1 MEIVLRLKELIE
13 EKGYTVNS
21 FAREIGIAQVTLNN
35 YIRLNRYPAYET
47 LHAILHTFPD
57 ISAEWLMRG
66 EGSMYITDDLPIL
79 RGDETEDE
87 ENVHVALAR
96 CRGELKL
103 AQEENV
109 KLLGQLEFMEEY
121 NLKVADK
128 YNKTKEELE
137 KLQGKKVSGKKDI
150 F

>member
-1 MEIVLRLKELIE
+1 MVERIKQLISIKSQGMSE
-13 EKGYTVNS
+13 TA
-21 FAREIGIAQVTLNN
+21 FADSLGMKQQTLNN
-35 YIRLNRYPAYET
+35 YVRGVNKLSVSFIS
-47 LHAILHTFPD
+47 ILLESFPD

-66 EGSMYITDDLPIL
+66 EGSMYITDDLPSL
-79 RGDETEDE
+79 RGDETEE
-87 ENVHVALAR
+87 EKDIHVALAR

-150 F
+150 I